1 MLDEE
6 RFLTEYLLM
15 RQIVINQIIPNQ
27 LYYLFLFSINK
38 KKEEKRSSR
47 FWLVFFVFVYF
58 GFARETR

>member
-27 LYYLFLFSINK
+27 LYYSFLFSINK